1 MARGGDGAEKSSREN
16 EEEKTKRGQR
26 DEDADVKRRVIKLL
40 LVFEMTGHMKSVQLY
55 FILLNEELVCL
66 CWKESALFRAL
77 QENNEKLLFFASIIF
92 IYCFSFLTNHLK
104 SSTFHR
110 N

>member
-1 MARGGDGAEKSSREN
+1 MFLRRLARGGDGAEKSSREN

-40 LVFEMTGHMKSVQLY
+40 LVFEMTGHMKSQLS

-66 CWKESALFRAL
+66 CREESALFRAL
-77 QENNEKLLFFASIIF
+77 QENNKKLFLASIIF
-92 IYCFSFLTNHLK
+92 I
-104 SSTFHR
+104 
-110 N
+110 